1 MVTTVIFEWD
11 NEKAEANIV
20 KHGLAFEDAIAVSFA
35 PMIVDFEDDREDYG
49 EERRTS
55 LGMVDGTLYSVTYTM
70 RANVT
75 RIISARLA
83 SRPVSSPPVWQ
94 AVRKGVSMMA
104 KTTTVTIDPSNPPK
118 MSAASRK
125 RLAAM
130 TDQEIEAS
138 AADELPYTPK
148 MEKSIRTIH
157 AIRRSRK
164 ATGLSQAKFAARY
177 GFNTRTLQDWEQGRS
192 APDNATQNYL
202 RLIENDPEGVTK
214 VIAAE

>member
-1 MVTTVIFEWD
+1 
-11 NEKAEANIV
+11 
-20 KHGLAFEDAIAVSFA
+20 
-35 PMIVDFEDDREDYG
+35 
-49 EERRTS
+49 
-55 LGMVDGTLYSVTYTM
+55 
-70 RANVT
+70 
-75 RIISARLA
+75 
-83 SRPVSSPPVWQ
+83 
-94 AVRKGVSMMA
+94 MMA